1 MLVVVGACSGA
12 NKPPARTDELVP
24 RPTKNA
30 ILAGCSGGEDNEV
43 RLSTVVEPDAP
54 VLVLGEIHLHGTQ
67 PPQPTIAI
75 WADGR
80 VLFTRALPTSTDHVE
95 LESLEGSLPPAAVPG
110 LVHDVAADLVAVPR
124 YTDVFV
130 HPGTSGGQMTTITVR
145 DGHRWISATVYGAH
159 EDDLLATAANPGV
172 LPRAPRDLP
181 PTLGFSIPTFET
193 DPPPK
198 PFARA
203 YQRLL
208 ASRPPAGRPFVPHD
222 FDLVVFSPGPSAAGI
237 RSSEIAWPRELPAPP
252 PDLALATCD
261 DGDGCR
267 YVLDARD
274 REAAHRLDDALH
286 ATKTPP
292 LLVSNGRRLS
302 VRIDGL
308 YRGERSIQALV
319 SCSARLSNN
328 PEL

>member
-1 MLVVVGACSGA
+1 MVVGACSGA
-12 NKPPARTDELVP
+12 NKPPARTGELVP

-43 RLSTVVEPDAP
+43 RLATGVEPDAP
-54 VLVLGEIHLHGTQ
+54 ILVLGEIHLHGTQ
-67 PPQPTIAI
+67 PPQRTIAI

-80 VLFTRALPTSTDHVE
+80 VLFTHALPTTTDHVE
-95 LESLEGSLPPAAVPG
+95 LESLEGSIPPATVLG
-110 LVHDVAADLVAVPR
+110 LVEDVAADLVAVPR
-124 YTDVFV
+124 YANLFV
-130 HPGTSGGQMTTITVR
+130 HPVTSGGQMTTITVR
-145 DGHRWISATVYGAH
+145 DGDRWINATVYGAH

-172 LPRAPRDLP
+172 LPRAPRDA
-181 PTLGFSIPTFET
+181 PTTSRFSIPTFEK

-208 ASRPPAGRPFVPHD
+208 ASRPPTGRPFVPHD
-222 FDLVVFSPGPSAAGI
+222 FDLVVIAPWPSTTGSG
-237 RSSEIAWPRELPAPP
+237 RSEMSWPRELPAPP
-252 PDLALATCD
+252 PDLDLAACD
-261 DGDGCR
+261 HGDGCR
-267 YVLDARD
+267 YLLDARD
-274 REAAHRLDDALH
+274 HQAADRLDAALH

-292 LLVSNGRRLS
+292 LLVSNGRRFS

-308 YRGERSIQALV
+308 YRGERSIEALI

-328 PEL
+328 QEL